1 MSGSALLTLSGRGT
15 VGCRQLCAICRCGPC
30 RWTPSTRVPYMV
42 VPTWV
47 PQLLYLLLLL
57 LYCSTAAAADLGS
70 VRCNI
75 NNQLFEKREELP
87 WHHLCYKMC
96 YEILRSILSLYA
108 ILPSWLHKDC
118 SNCRCVEDQA
128 DDGMMLIRCL
138 LGPMHTCLFVCR
150 HTRCWHSCC
159 QKQRE
164 RCIWSRAWHA
174 HTGIQGVGC

>member
-1 MSGSALLTLSGRGT
+1 VDLVDSQGSANFGKDGNGHGELISDLTELFI
-15 VGCRQLCAICRCGPC
+15 LCLHRELIQPC
-30 RWTPSTRVPYMV
+30 PV
-42 VPTWV
+42 VLWQAV
-47 PQLLYLLLLL
+47 ALCHGDIAVLLYVVHDSGM
-57 LYCSTAAAADLGS
+57 CSQ
-70 VRCNI
+70 RCNV
-75 NNQLFEKREELP
+75 
-87 WHHLCYKMC
+87 
-96 YEILRSILSLYA
+96 
-108 ILPSWLHKDC
+108 
-118 SNCRCVEDQA
+118 CVEDQA